1 MLTKQTTTTKKKQKA
16 KNKKPFIRILMA
28 SIYNN
33 QILEQF
39 QMSFNRRMVKQIVVH
54 LHNEIL
60 LRNKKEQLLTQAIC
74 INLTDIMLSKRNQ
87 TQQITSCVFPFK

>member
-1 MLTKQTTTTKKKQKA
+1 
-16 KNKKPFIRILMA
+16 MA
-28 SIYNN
+28 SIYNS

-74 INLTDIMLSKRNQ
+74 MNLTDIMLSKRNQ

>member
-1 MLTKQTTTTKKKQKA
+1 MLTKQTTTTKKNEKA

-28 SIYNN
+28 SIYNS

-74 INLTDIMLSKRNQ
+74 MNLTDIMLSKRNQ